1 MKTLRLRLGVS
12 PSLQRPSGISEWVK
26 RSCDLCL
33 ALVLIGLLAPLLL
46 VCAVLVGR
54 SSPGPVFYRGLRTGR
69 YGIPFRIFKFRSMRT
84 DAELVGGT
92 TTGQNDPRIT
102 PIGRILRKY
111 KLDELPQLFN
121 VLWGDMSFVGPRPE
135 VAEYTDAYSAE
146 ERQILAVR
154 PGITDLACLQFSDL
168 QEHVGGE
175 DPDRVYRER
184 ILPHKNA
191 LRLKYAREH
200 SLGLDLQ
207 ILVRTAGL
215 VLFRPFRRGA
225 EKAAAPADAPGHG
238 ISRAA

>member
-1 MKTLRLRLGVS
+1 MRVLRPDFRTGTSLPRSNRLY
-12 PSLQRPSGISEWVK
+12 EWVK
-26 RSCDLCL
+26 RGGDICL
-33 ALVLIGLLAPLLL
+33 ALVLIGLLSPLLL
-46 VCAVLVGR
+46 ACAVLVRR

-69 YGIPFRIFKFRSMRT
+69 YGIPFRIFKFRSMRP

-102 PIGRILRKY
+102 PIGHLLRKY

-135 VAEYTDAYSAE
+135 VAEYTDAYSLE
-146 ERQILAVR
+146 ERQILSVR

-184 ILPHKNA
+184 ILPQKNA
-191 LRLKYAREH
+191 LRLKYAREQ
-200 SLGLDLQ
+200 SFGLDLQ

-215 VLFRPFRRGA
+215 VLFRPFRRSA
-225 EKAAAPADAPGHG
+225 VQSAVSEDHTGHG